1 MIKRTFDIAVS
12 SLALLVCSPLF
23 IVIAALVKLDSR
35 GPVFFVQQRVGK
47 YFRLFRIYKFRS
59 MVEDAPRQGGP
70 ITFGK
75 DGRITRVGW
84 FLRKGKLDELPQ
96 LFNVLKGDMS
106 LVGPRPEVPTYVQMF
121 RHDYEEILQ
130 VHPGITDLA
139 SLKYRDEAAL
149 LAESM
154 NPEQEYVEHVLPDK
168 IKLAKEYVRKSSFFF
183 DLALI
188 LRTPLRL
195 FT

>member
-1 MIKRTFDIAVS
+1 MIKRSFDIAVS
-12 SLALLVCSPLF
+12 SLALLLCLPLF
-23 IVIAALVKLDSR
+23 VVIAVLIKLDSK
-35 GPVFFVQQRVGK
+35 GPVLFAQQRVGK
-47 YFRLFRIYKFRS
+47 NFHPFWIYKFRS
-59 MVEDAPRQGGP
+59 MVPEAPKIGAQISVANDP
-70 ITFGK
+70 
-75 DGRITRVGW
+75 RITRIGSI
-84 FLRKGKLDELPQ
+84 LRKSKIDELPQ

-106 LVGPRPEVPTYVQMF
+106 LVGPRPEVPTYVQLF
-121 RHDYEEILQ
+121 RNDYEEILR

-149 LAESM
+149 LAQSE

-183 DLALI
+183 DLGLI

-195 FT
+195 FS

>member
-154 NPEQEYVEHVLPDK
+154 NPEREYVEHVLPDK

>member
-12 SLALLVCSPLF
+12 SLALLLCLPLF
-23 IVIAALVKLDSR
+23 IMIAALVKLDSK
-35 GPVFFVQQRVGK
+35 GPIFFAQERIGK
-47 YFRLFRIYKFRS
+47 NFRPFRIYKFRS
-59 MVEDAPRQGGP
+59 MIEDAPRQGAP
-70 ITFGK
+70 LTFGE
-75 DGRITRVGW
+75 DNRITRIGW
-84 FLRKGKLDELPQ
+84 FLRKSKLDELPQ

-106 LVGPRPEVPTYVQMF
+106 LVGPRPEVPTYVQLF

-130 VHPGITDLA
+130 VAPGITDLA

-149 LAESM
+149 LAQSTH
-154 NPEQEYVEHVLPDK
+154 PEREYVEHVLPDK

-183 DLALI
+183 DLGLI

-195 FT
+195 FS